1 MGIKNLVVA
10 PKSMGQGGKQQ
21 KTDRRDSGELT
32 DALDRYLR
40 GQDKVSSVVGARA
53 ALFSP
58 FGRRKASKLQCPAI
72 KSRGFAVSPK
82 RPIVAKQPELLG
94 GRGGPSCKLTPR
106 PD

>member
-72 KSRGFAVSPK
+72 KSRGFAVFSETTD
-82 RPIVAKQPELLG
+82 RSETARAA
-94 GRGGPSCKLTPR
+94 GRSRWPVLQADS
-106 PD
+106 